1 MIEVHNEDRRPS
13 SLQQLQEFLE
23 NKNISLSI
31 PQEKDGFLSRKVGY
45 EIERRLVKA
54 VQVRTLKK
62 KKQKK
67 GHYHY
72 YPFYEKEN
80 SKGIYLFSKNK
91 QKNIFSMK
99 WQQMFFFSFRYLELV
114 QTSSRSSRPI

>member
-1 MIEVHNEDRRPS
+1 M
-13 SLQQLQEFLE
+13 QEFLE
-23 NKNISLSI
+23 NKNISLTSI

-91 QKNIFSMK
+91 QKKYFFREMATNV
-99 WQQMFFFSFRYLELV
+99 FFFLQVFGIGSNV
-114 QTSSRSSRPI
+114 ISIQ

>member
-1 MIEVHNEDRRPS
+1 MQAIIEVHNEDQRRPS
-13 SLQQLQEFLE
+13 SLQQLQDL
-23 NKNISLSI
+23 LSVSKLDGEEITETI

-62 KKQKK
+62 KRQKK

-72 YPFYEKEN
+72 YPFYEKQN
-80 SKGIYLFSKNK
+80 NTGLWGWLKRHLNG
-91 QKNIFSMK
+91 
-99 WQQMFFFSFRYLELV
+99 
-114 QTSSRSSRPI
+114 